1 MKICKEAKEKVRF
14 APHYYSTQHK
24 NPQKKNCLTLEI
36 AIFVNALAVGLLHI
50 RISRFTSQPHFFAIV
65 YPLWVKKNIKEMIYK
80 HSIPFF
86 LHKIQF
92 NLQIQFHYMIKP
104 VVKIWIWPNF
114 VVFDLPNPLFFS
126 PRFGSSQLDQTVRQ
140 TSFNSLLICSRYI
153 DTVI

>member
-86 LHKIQF
+86 YIKYNLIYKF
-92 NLQIQFHYMIKP
+92 NFII
-104 VVKIWIWPNF
+104 
-114 VVFDLPNPLFFS
+114 
-126 PRFGSSQLDQTVRQ
+126 
-140 TSFNSLLICSRYI
+140 
-153 DTVI
+153 